1 MEYSSFIKSQIIKES
16 RHLLK
21 CEAAI
26 HQTLEECKSEL
37 GLDNEYDFKVA
48 YLEIIE
54 VNGIENFL
62 KSTSRDVSPKMVNAV
77 LRRIDS
83 TGDGNISFA
92 DFLKFLTPKSDK
104 KITKTRNHTSSYKID
119 VVDKENAEYSPI
131 SEYIPTESTIKSNL
145 DR

>member
-62 KSTSRDVSPKMVNAV
+62 KSTSKDVSSNMVNAV

-83 TGDGNISFA
+83 TGDGNISFD
-92 DFLKFLTPKSDK
+92 DFLKFLTPQSDK
-104 KITKTRNHTSSYKID
+104 AITNTRRHTSSYKIG
-119 VVDKENAEYSPI
+119 VVDKENFEYSPI
-131 SEYIPTESTIKSNL
+131 DEYTPSESTITSKL
-145 DR
+145 CC